1 MYRHIT
7 VLFAFFV
14 LFSLVSCKST
24 PKEILIADM
33 DPLEA
38 GIVDGGVMAYFP
50 TRIKQ
55 IPLTLSFDPR
65 SNTVYM
71 QFSYQTV
78 TYRQYWDPPSRV
90 RFISAVERYH
100 ADYEARNLPERKHR
114 RSRRAYD
121 VLDGLTEWGAF
132 RFMINARSHPKVYLG
147 YTFRENSPY
156 CLITQTS
163 AKNELSTTDIE
174 QNSLQIELYFT
185 RAMAADLARLLDQDH
200 LTSLVPDRVKNRA
213 PDAFIPSDDYSAA
226 PQPDAAP
233 DASQSDAPVPGTS
246 QPDAASPAD
255 SPGSTATIP
264 EETPLPAR

>member
-1 MYRHIT
+1 MYRHST
-7 VLFAFFV
+7 VPLIFFV
-14 LFSLVSCKST
+14 LFSLLSCKST

-132 RFMINARSHPKVYLG
+132 KFMINARSRPKVYLG

-156 CLITQTS
+156 FLITQMS
-163 AKNELSTTDIE
+163 AKNERSTTDDE

-185 RAMAADLARLLDQDH
+185 RAMAADLARLFDQDH
-200 LTSLVPDRVKNRA
+200 LASLVPDRMKNRD
-213 PDAFIPSDDYSAA
+213 PDASIPSDDYSAA
-226 PQPDAAP
+226 PQPEAVPGASQP
-233 DASQSDAPVPGTS
+233 DAPASGDS
-246 QPDAASPAD
+246 QPDAASPAEPSVSD
-255 SPGSTATIP
+255 ATIQEDP
-264 EETPLPAR
+264 PLPAR